1 MSTHDASPANK
12 SNFDTILVLD
22 FGSQYTQLIARR
34 VREMNV
40 YSEILPWDISS
51 ERIQA
56 LNPKGVILSGGP
68 ESVMNS
74 NTPRVP
80 EIIFE
85 LGIPILGI
93 CYGMQTLAEQFGG
106 QVASSKIKEFG
117 HAQIAIENI
126 SSLFD
131 GFDIGSNIDVWMSHG
146 DHVSSLPDA
155 FNLIASTESAPIAAM
170 EHAEKPIYALQFHP
184 EVTHTKDGSIVLENF
199 VIKICNAIPGWKMD
213 GLIAQ
218 KIDKIKK
225 QVGDQK
231 VLLGLSGGV
240 DSSVT
245 AMLLDQAIGQNL
257 ICIFVDNGLL
267 RKNEAEDVE
276 SLFREKLDLNLIV
289 VDAKKIFHRH
299 LKGVSDPEQKRK
311 IIGRTFIDIFDNEAA
326 KLKDDINFLVQG
338 TIYPDVIESSGSESN
353 EARVI
358 KSHHNVGGL
367 PDDMEMALVEPLRD
381 LFKDEVRKMGLELG
395 LPPEMINRHPFP
407 GPGLG
412 VRILGEITAEKVI
425 ILQEAD
431 AIFIEELTK
440 AGLYHEVSQAFCVY
454 LPVKSVGVV
463 GDERRYA
470 DVIAIRAVETVDFM
484 TATWAKLPYEFLAL
498 VSNRIVNEIEEVSRV
513 VYDISSKPPAT
524 IEWE

>member
-1 MSTHDASPANK
+1 MQSSHALER
-12 SNFDTILVLD
+12 DTILVLD

-40 YSEILPWDISS
+40 YSEILPWDISPD
-51 ERIQA
+51 RIQA

-68 ESVMNS
+68 ESVTNS
-74 NTPRVP
+74 NTPRAP

-117 HAQIAIENI
+117 HAQITIENN
-126 SSLFD
+126 SSLFED
-131 GFDIGSNIDVWMSHG
+131 FEMSSKIDVWMSHG
-146 DHVSSLPDA
+146 DHISSLPDT
-155 FNLIASTESAPIAAM
+155 FTLVASTESAPIAAM
-170 EHAEKPIYALQFHP
+170 QHKEKPIYALQFHP
-184 EVTHTKDGSIVLENF
+184 EVTHTKEGSIVLKNF
-199 VIKICNAIPGWKMD
+199 VIKICNANPSWKMD

-218 KIDKIKK
+218 KIDKIT
-225 QVGDQK
+225 QLVGDQK

-245 AMLLDQAIGQNL
+245 AMLLDQAIGKNL
-257 ICIFVDNGLL
+257 ICMFVDNGLL

-276 SLFREKLDLNLIV
+276 SLFSEKLDLNLIV
-289 VDAKKIFHRH
+289 IDAKKIFHRH

-311 IIGRTFIDIFDNEAA
+311 IIGRTFIDIFDNESA
-326 KLKDDINFLVQG
+326 KLKDEINFLAQG

-367 PDDMEMALVEPLRD
+367 PDDMKMELVEPLRD
-381 LFKDEVRKMGLELG
+381 LFKDEVRKMGIELG
-395 LPPEMINRHPFP
+395 LPSEMINRHPFP

-412 VRILGEITAEKVI
+412 VRVLGEITAEKVKT
-425 ILQEAD
+425 LQEAD

-440 AGLYHEVSQAFCVY
+440 ASLYHEVSQAFCAY

-470 DVIAIRAVETVDFM
+470 DVNSDRCI
-484 TATWAKLPYEFLAL
+484 
-498 VSNRIVNEIEEVSRV
+498 
-513 VYDISSKPPAT
+513 DID
-524 IEWE
+524 ILFF